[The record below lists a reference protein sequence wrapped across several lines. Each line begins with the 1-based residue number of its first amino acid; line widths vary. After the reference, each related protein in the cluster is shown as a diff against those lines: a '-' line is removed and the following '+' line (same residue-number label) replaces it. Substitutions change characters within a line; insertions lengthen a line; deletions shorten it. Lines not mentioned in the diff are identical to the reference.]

1 MALNITELELVTV
14 QGDYVTADLLIWR
27 RYRCPTPGLV
37 EAMLDLNPELS
48 RIHRETP
55 FIPPGT
61 EVRIPIDPD
70 LLAQRPKPVET
81 VTLYGRVKT

>member
-1 MALNITELELVTV
+1 
-14 QGDYVTADLLIWR
+14 
-27 RYRCPTPGLV
+27 LV
-37 EAMLDLNPELS
+37 EAMLDVNPQLS

-81 VTLYGRVKT
+81 ATLYGRVKT